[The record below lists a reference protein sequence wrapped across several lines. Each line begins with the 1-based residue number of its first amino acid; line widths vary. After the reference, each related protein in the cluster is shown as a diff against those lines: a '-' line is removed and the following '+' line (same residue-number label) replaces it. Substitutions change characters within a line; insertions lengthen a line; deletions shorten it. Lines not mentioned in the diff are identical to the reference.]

1 MRMHGTTF
9 NTDASAKFNIEQR
22 ELDTQRVHI
31 VLSHKVHTQAKTP
44 VGSEI
49 RTVVLLG
56 GEGSGSLVK
65 GLLGTIICY
74 FLVSVLVTW
83 VYFLCEK

>member
-1 MRMHGTTF
+1 MRTHGTTF

-31 VLSHKVHTQAKTP
+31 VLSHKVQTQAKTP

-49 RTVVLLG
+49 RAVVLLG

-65 GLLGTIICY
+65 GLLGTVML
-74 FLVSVLVTW
+74 FLGLSPGYLGVFPL
-83 VYFLCEK
+83 